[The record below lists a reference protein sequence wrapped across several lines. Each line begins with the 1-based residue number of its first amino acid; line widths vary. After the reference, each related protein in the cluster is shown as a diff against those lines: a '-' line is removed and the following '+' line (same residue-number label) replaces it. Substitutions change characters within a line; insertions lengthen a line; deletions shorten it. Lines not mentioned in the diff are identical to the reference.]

1 MQPSADNTGTATSA
15 HTEPPRSWIAVAQ
28 LLEQHGFGELL
39 DDPPGEADGRDG
51 DR

>member
-1 MQPSADNTGTATSA
+1 MHPSPDNPGTATSA
-15 HTEPPRSWIAVAQ
+15 RTEPPRSWIAVAK

-39 DDPPGEADGRDG
+39 DDPPGEGDRRDG